1 MGMTEFLLVVAVG
14 GGIIAV
20 LFATF
25 RGAASD
31 AEADSER
38 SYEPEVDE
46 GLAEL
51 EERHLSVLRA
61 MEEIDADFEAGNLSQ
76 EDYRS
81 LHARYAGEADA
92 LKQQLGGA
100 GVATP
105 AATRVASEPAPA
117 TSGSRMSSAIAWIAG
132 GVAFV
137 ALAWL
142 VMSQA
147 LGPRAGGSITGSIPG
162 QEMGSGSP
170 GMPIAEVDMGRLA
183 ALESMVQADS
193 TNVEALVE
201 LGHLY
206 LTLQRYG
213 EVAQLSMKALDLDP
227 NNPEALTHL
236 GMVLM
241 SVEHVADALA
251 SFDRALDIDPTF
263 GEALQ
268 FKGMVAFMSR
278 DYATAVEA
286 WERYVEVVP
295 EDQQAPRVRAMLG
308 MARASAEEGQ

>member
-20 LFATF
+20 LLTTF

-31 AEADSER
+31 ADAEAGAAGSAEI
-38 SYEPEVDE
+38 DE
-46 GLAEL
+46 EL
-51 EERHLSVLRA
+51 VELDERHRALLRS
-61 MEEIDADFEAGNLSQ
+61 MDEIESDYEAGNLS
-76 EDYRS
+76 EDDYRS
-81 LHARYAGEADA
+81 LHARYEKEAA
-92 LKQQLGGA
+92 SLGRQLESA
-100 GVATP
+100 DREVRVA
-105 AATRVASEPAPA
+105 AATAGQSAPG
-117 TSGSRMSSAIAWIAG
+117 GSRMTGAIGWAAG
-132 GVAFV
+132 AVAFV

-147 LGPRAGGSITGSIPG
+147 LSPRGPDGIMTGSLPG
-162 QEMGSGSP
+162 QEMGSGATT
-170 GMPIAEVDMGRLA
+170 GMPIAEVDMGRLS
-183 ALESMVQADS
+183 ALERMVAEDS

-206 LTLQRYG
+206 LTLQDYPN
-213 EVAQLSMKALDLDP
+213 VTTVSMMVLDLEPD
-227 NNPEALTHL
+227 NPGALTHL

-241 SVEHVADALA
+241 SVEHVSDAMA
-251 SFDRALDIDPTF
+251 TFDRALEADPTF

-278 DYATAVEA
+278 DYPTAVAA

-295 EDQQAPRVRAMLG
+295 EEEQAPRVKAMLG
-308 MARASAEEGQ
+308 IARANAEESQ